1 MNWYSINFRI
11 LWWTESSKEQHLFE
25 IDFLTLWMSVLLSLC
40 WIKVFK
46 LPFQKQ
52 KATQPQTLE
61 RYCIFKITSCNYE
74 KIWFGNCFKMYLL
87 SCLYS
92 PWLSCPNSEWKT
104 PTAWVYP
111 DPVWVPTAARN
122 VLPHTAGPPGFIW
135 KVASSKTPTK
145 KQHISTEADEISLP
159 RAFEICITLFC

>member
-25 IDFLTLWMSVLLSLC
+25 IDFFNIMNVCTVESLLNKSIQTTFPKTKSYLT
-40 WIKVFK
+40 
-46 LPFQKQ
+46 
-52 KATQPQTLE
+52 QTLE

-111 DPVWVPTAARN
+111 DPVCVPTAARN

-135 KVASSKTPTK
+135 KVASSKTPSKNNIQYFNRSRRDQFT
-145 KQHISTEADEISLP
+145 
-159 RAFEICITLFC
+159 